1 MYWLAII
8 FYVWFVGFEI
18 ESVSSYVNII
28 QVLNNFVTEII
39 NTVLDYLVTYL
50 IKLCKFFSHIII
62 FTQRILYVRRKQKLH
77 WALRFIYFLF
87 EYGDAMKEEAAE
99 AKEKLLASYEER
111 RPLWIDQNRNQEA
124 YKLFLT
130 STNAEVRHIA
140 LAIKKMFEV

>member
-1 MYWLAII
+1 
-8 FYVWFVGFEI
+8 
-18 ESVSSYVNII
+18 
-28 QVLNNFVTEII
+28 
-39 NTVLDYLVTYL
+39 
-50 IKLCKFFSHIII
+50 
-62 FTQRILYVRRKQKLH
+62 
-77 WALRFIYFLF
+77 
-87 EYGDAMKEEAAE
+87 MKEEAAE